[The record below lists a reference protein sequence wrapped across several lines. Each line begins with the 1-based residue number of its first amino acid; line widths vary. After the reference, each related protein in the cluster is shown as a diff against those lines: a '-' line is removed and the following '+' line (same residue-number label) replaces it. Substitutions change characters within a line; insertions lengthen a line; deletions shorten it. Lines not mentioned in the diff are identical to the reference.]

1 VEQPTPDVKSTSELE
16 HDMQQTRESITEK
29 VAALESQVLGTF
41 QNAADTVTNTVDAV
55 KEAVTSAPA
64 AMSET
69 VRQTVDAVKQSFHDT
84 IGSFSLG
91 GCVEKN
97 PWASLGV
104 SAFAGFLLGYRT
116 ASPSGPSNFAGQHF
130 VSAPAPSSPPSQSA
144 PQPHGFLGDLGG
156 MLGKELRQLAE
167 DSLVGAIQK
176 LKQSIGTH
184 MPEVVDSAVNRV
196 SEQLQSASRGRSKAS
211 VNGY

>member
-1 VEQPTPDVKSTSELE
+1 VKSTSELE

-69 VRQTVDAVKQSFHDT
+69 VKQTVDAVKQSFHDT

-116 ASPSGPSNFAGQHF
+116 ATPSGPSNFAGQHF
-130 VSAPAPSSPPSQSA
+130 ASAPVASSAPQSA
-144 PQPHGFLGDLGG
+144 HQPHGFLGDLGG

-167 DSLVGAIQK
+167 ESLVGAIQK